1 MNLKKR
7 LTIRIPDELN
17 AILTDKARETGISK
31 NSLILQILWEK
42 AKKEAINK

>member
-7 LTIRIPDELN
+7 LTIRMPDELN
-17 AILTDKARETGISK
+17 IILTNKAKDTGISK

-42 AKKEAINK
+42 AKKKTISK